1 MKINGEELGMGRWG
15 LSPFGLC
22 TGGNSN
28 TIWEDLRACLGAF
41 SWHTSEVG
49 GPVRCLCSWAW
60 GCCHT
65 TPNMHGLAGTC
76 QVHAFEFRA
85 AQHSWARAWGGSH
98 PLLYRSYNLILE
110 QPGPAEVRVFWPLVD
125 LTQLSCPQSD
135 VLVHT
140 EGHCE
145 KQPPKCV
152 FVWSSLLWRV
162 LYSAFS
168 PQGPMR

>member
-1 MKINGEELGMGRWG
+1 MGTVTLWSVYWRKFKHNLRRFKDLLGSVLLTHLWG
-15 LSPFGLC
+15 GWTRQVPQ
-22 TGGNSN
+22 
-28 TIWEDLRACLGAF
+28 
-41 SWHTSEVG
+41 
-49 GPVRCLCSWAW
+49 CSWAW

-76 QVHAFEFRA
+76 QVHPFEFRA

-98 PLLYRSYNLILE
+98 PLLYRSYNLVLE

-125 LTQLSCPQSD
+125 LTRLSCPQSD
-135 VLVHT
+135 ALVHT
-140 EGHCE
+140 EWHCE

-162 LYSAFS
+162 PYSAFS